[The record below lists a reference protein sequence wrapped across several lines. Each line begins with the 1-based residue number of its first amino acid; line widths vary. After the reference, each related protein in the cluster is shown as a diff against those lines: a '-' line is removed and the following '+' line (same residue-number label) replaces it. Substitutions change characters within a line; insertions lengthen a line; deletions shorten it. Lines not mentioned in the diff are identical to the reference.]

1 MSKKMDQI
9 IALIQYKAEQE
20 VADLSCEF
28 ARAASESREEIFY
41 ELEFNKWLA
50 ETCAIC
56 LEED

>member
-1 MSKKMDQI
+1 MSEKMDQI
-9 IALIQYKAEQE
+9 IALIQYKAEQD
-20 VADLSCEF
+20 VAELAGDF
-28 ARAASESREEIFY
+28 ARVESEDREEIFY

>member
-1 MSKKMDQI
+1 MSEMMDQI
-9 IALIQYKAEQE
+9 IALIQYKAEQD

-28 ARAASESREEIFY
+28 AHAESEDREEIFY